1 MKVESLSVKSG
12 LTTSTIKKIHSVFEK
27 HSGIKTVCLFGSRA
41 KGTYRTGS
49 DIDLVIMDN
58 SLAKGEILAIE
69 TELDD
74 LLLPY
79 QIDLLIYEQLENQAL
94 TEHILRVDQ
103 CFYTR

>member
-58 SLAKGEILAIE
+58 
-69 TELDD
+69 
-74 LLLPY
+74 
-79 QIDLLIYEQLENQAL
+79 
-94 TEHILRVDQ
+94 
-103 CFYTR
+103 